1 MKISSRGEYGLLA
14 LLDIARNSDSGPVQV
29 YQIAERQGIPKQYL
43 DQLMLALKNARL
55 VASVRGR
62 QGGYVLAKSPSSI
75 TLFDI
80 VSALEGPLGNQNFLP
95 ARSRRKNTARN
106 VLNGLWQQL
115 HAHTERILKAKTL
128 ADLRDE
134 CAAIESEI
142 TYEI

>member
-14 LLDIARNSDSGPVQV
+14 LVDIARNAGSGPVQV

-62 QGGYVLAKSPSSI
+62 QGGYVLARPASAI

-80 VSALEGPLGNQNFLP
+80 VTALEGPIGNTNFLP
-95 ARSRRKNTARN
+95 GRSRRKNN
-106 VLNGLWQQL
+106 VRSVFQGIWQEMS
-115 HAHTERILKAKTL
+115 AHTESV
-128 ADLRDE
+128 LRSKSVSQICDE
-134 CAAIESEI
+134 CTALESEI

>member
-14 LLDIARNSDSGPVQV
+14 LADIARHSGSGPVQV

-55 VASVRGR
+55 AASVRGR
-62 QGGYVLAKSPSSI
+62 QGGYVLAKPASAI

-80 VSALEGPLGNQNFLP
+80 VAAREGPVANTNFL
-95 ARSRRKNTARN
+95 AGRSRRRN
-106 VLNGLWQQL
+106 PVRAVLNGVWQKK
-115 HAHTERILKAKTL
+115 HAHTESVLRSKSL
-128 ADLRDE
+128 ADLLDD
-134 CAAIESEI
+134 CAALESEI